1 MTFFGKTIPTDRIN
15 FVMNCI
21 SFVLGIIFFI
31 RMQYKM
37 SGEETRIVNFNSE
50 RDSLLMIETK
60 LNLRLNQIQTKQD
73 SLVRSIRQN
82 KKLLSQQKQEIN
94 VKRQQLLST
103 LKNDWKNTT
112 REEQNAYINKIMSNL
127 KEYQK

>member
-1 MTFFGKTIPTDRIN
+1 
-15 FVMNCI
+15 
-21 SFVLGIIFFI
+21 
-31 RMQYKM
+31 M

>member
-1 MTFFGKTIPTDRIN
+1 MTFFGKTIPTDKIN

-31 RMQYKM
+31 RMQSKM
-37 SGEETRIVNFNSE
+37 NEEASPVNFNSE
-50 RDSLLMIETK
+50 RDSLLMIEAK
-60 LNLRLNQIQTKQD
+60 LNFRLNQIQTKQD
-73 SLVRSIRQN
+73 SLIRSICQN
-82 KKLLSQQKQEIN
+82 KKLLSRQKQEIT
-94 VKRQQLLST
+94 VKRQQLHST

>member
-1 MTFFGKTIPTDRIN
+1 MTFFGKTIPTDKIN
-15 FVMNCI
+15 FFMNCI

-37 SGEETRIVNFNSE
+37 NEEETRIVNFNSE
-50 RDSLLMIETK
+50 RDSLLMIEAK
-60 LNLRLNQIQTKQD
+60 LNFRLNQVQTKQD
-73 SLVRSIRQN
+73 SLIRSIRQN
-82 KKLLSQQKQEIN
+82 KKLLAQQKQEIT
-94 VKRQQLLST
+94 VKRQQLHST